1 MTHERIAA
9 SFRDPCGFVFW
20 RDGQVFRQVNP
31 AGLEDYRHLMQSG
44 LYEALTG
51 SNLLIKHSEVA
62 AENPDGES
70 VADGGPAQVLR
81 RILISG
87 VMRILDV
94 FRHEGGRSL

>member
-81 RILISG
+81 PEQVQFISYP
-87 VMRILDV
+87 
-94 FRHEGGRSL
+94 